1 VIDNLYPSQLTSF
14 LYTDYML
21 WRGTKT
27 SCC

>member
-21 WRGTKT
+21 
-27 SCC
+27 